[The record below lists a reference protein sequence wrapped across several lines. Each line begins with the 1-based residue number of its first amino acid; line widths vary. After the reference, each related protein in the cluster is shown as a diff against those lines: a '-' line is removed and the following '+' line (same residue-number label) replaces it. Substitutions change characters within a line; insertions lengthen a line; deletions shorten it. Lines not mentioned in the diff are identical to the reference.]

1 MKRTFS
7 TLLAAILII
16 MYLCAGA
23 QAESYT
29 LKLDEYTAIYAGPG
43 FESGFVKNVGEDG
56 TFTIVEETLGSD
68 GFFWG
73 RLKSGAGWV
82 RVSDA
87 AVEIIEVPY
96 TTRLDADEKI
106 YAGPGQSYGYV
117 KKVSEDGVYTIV
129 EAISGGNSCLWG
141 RLKSGAGWVCLA
153 ELEPE
158 LSETPYVIA
167 LEYWLPIHEGPGY
180 DFGYAA
186 SVGENGKYTIVEE
199 VQDYEGNIWG
209 RLKSGAG
216 WIDVTYARTAK
227 DSPFIAAFADDALA
241 DQDDC
246 ILFSMEESPYST
258 KVLFLANEK
267 LTNVRFSLLD
277 LGEFDYV
284 PGQTLYQID
293 TLTEGTPFIA
303 DVVFYGDMTMYG
315 LLVTDESGCQRCF
328 TVSISGYDGSLV
340 VEECEL
346 IALPVSANG

>member
-16 MYLCAGA
+16 MCLCAGA
-23 QAESYT
+23 QAENYT

-56 TFTIVEETLGSD
+56 TYTIVEETLGSD

-117 KKVSEDGVYTIV
+117 KKVGEDGVYTIV

-158 LSETPYVIA
+158 LTETPYVIA

-227 DSPFIAAFADDALA
+227 DAPFIAAFADDALA
-241 DQDDC
+241 NQEDC
-246 ILFSMEESPYST
+246 ILYVGEQSDYST
-258 KVLFLANEK
+258 KIAFIANEP
-267 LTNVRFSLLD
+267 LSNVRFSLLD

-293 TLTEGTPFIA
+293 TLTKGTSFIA
-303 DVVFYGDMTMYG
+303 DVVFYGDMTAYG
-315 LLVTDESGCQRCF
+315 FEFTDASGEEKHYAVSLSGRNGAIF
-328 TVSISGYDGSLV
+328 T
-340 VEECEL
+340 EEFMQ
-346 IALPVSANG
+346 